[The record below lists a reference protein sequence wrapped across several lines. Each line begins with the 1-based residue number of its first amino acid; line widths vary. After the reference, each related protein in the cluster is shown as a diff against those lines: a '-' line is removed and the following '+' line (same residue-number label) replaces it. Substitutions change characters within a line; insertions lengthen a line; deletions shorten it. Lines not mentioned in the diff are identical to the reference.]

1 MNVPETF
8 FSVHEEL
15 VLFGMSCLMGIA
27 LGVLYDVFRTARVM
41 LPHRSWMVFGEDAAF
56 LVFYGI
62 VLSAFVSAASRGEL
76 RFYFVIGN
84 TAGFVLYLATVG
96 SVVIAAMKKLCFFVK
111 KTIWVVSFPLRI
123 FYVFI
128 SKKAAVKF
136 VGCSKFI
143 VNSIKKI
150 GILLLKV
157 PNLLYNKIESRM
169 KRNVTES
176 AEKVKARKKG
186 SVQ

>member
-15 VLFGMSCLMGIA
+15 VLFGLSCLMGVL
-27 LGVLYDVFRTARVM
+27 LGVVYDIFRTARVM
-41 LPHRSWMVFGEDAAF
+41 LPHRSWMVFAEDAVF

-62 VLSAFVSAASRGEL
+62 ALSAFVSAASRGEL

-96 SVVIAAMKKLCFFVK
+96 SVVIGTMKKLCYFIK
-111 KTIWVVSFPLRI
+111 KTIWAVLFPLRT

-128 SKKAAVKF
+128 SKKATVEF

-143 VNSIKKI
+143 VNTIKKI
-150 GILLLKV
+150 GILLQKRY
-157 PNLLYNKIESRM
+157 NLLYNKEESRM
-169 KRNVTES
+169 KRNVTER
-176 AEKVKARKKG
+176 AEKVETRKKR

>member
-1 MNVPETF
+1 
-8 FSVHEEL
+8 
-15 VLFGMSCLMGIA
+15 
-27 LGVLYDVFRTARVM
+27 
-41 LPHRSWMVFGEDAAF
+41 MVFAEDAAF

-96 SVVIAAMKKLCFFVK
+96 SVVIAAMKKLCYFVK
-111 KTIWVVSFPLRI
+111 KTIWVVSLPMRT

-128 SKKAAVKF
+128 SKKATVKF

-143 VNSIKKI
+143 VNTIKKI
-150 GILLLKV
+150 GILLLKRL
-157 PNLLYNKIESRM
+157 NLLYNKKESKM

-176 AEKVKARKKG
+176 AEKVKARKKR

>member
-8 FSVHEEL
+8 FSVNEEL

-41 LPHRSWMVFGEDAAF
+41 IPHRSWMVFAEDSAF

-62 VLSAFVSAASRGEL
+62 ALSAFASAASRGEL

-84 TAGFVLYLATVG
+84 AAGFALYIATVG
-96 SVVIAAMKKLCFFVK
+96 SVVIRTMKKLCYFVK
-111 KTIWVVSFPLRI
+111 KTIWVALFPLRT

-128 SKKAAVKF
+128 SKKAAAKF
-136 VGCSKFI
+136 VGRSKVI
-143 VNSIKKI
+143 VNTIKKI
-150 GILLLKV
+150 RILLLKRRH
-157 PNLLYNKIESRM
+157 LLYNKEESRM
-169 KRNVTES
+169 KGNVTKS
-176 AEKVKARKKG
+176 AEKVKTRKKR
-186 SVQ
+186 SV